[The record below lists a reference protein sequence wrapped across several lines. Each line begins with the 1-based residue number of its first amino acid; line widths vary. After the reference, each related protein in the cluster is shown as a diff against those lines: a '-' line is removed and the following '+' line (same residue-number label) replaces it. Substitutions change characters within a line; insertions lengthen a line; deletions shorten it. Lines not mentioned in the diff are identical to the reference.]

1 MENQEE
7 KRDNRNIS
15 TNVLDE
21 PFEITMVKVF
31 KKLKL
36 KEKVKKIKQMRKF
49 HKVEYRMYK
58 TDTAQN

>member
-36 KEKVKKIKQMRKF
+36 KEKVKKIK
-49 HKVEYRMYK
+49 
-58 TDTAQN
+58 